1 MVHNIAQKVDKLGM
15 PKMVMDAYNVDE
27 SVDYNK
33 IVKKFGASLI
43 DDKLAKKIDHPLVPS
58 LYFAHRDF
66 DKIIEKDFALIT
78 GRGPS
83 LNMHIGHLLL
93 FKFMKDLQ
101 DKFDVPV
108 FIPFSD
114 DEKLLARGLTIDHVV
129 KMDYEN
135 LLDIIAMGFKPD
147 KTEIMM
153 DLVNMKQEMYNLA
166 MDISSHMTANT
177 VRSAMGFTGENN
189 IGIQF
194 YPAMQA
200 AHILYPTKKFGVP
213 TVVPIGVD
221 QDVFVKLT
229 RDIAEKVGLPKPGDI
244 LGKFLPGLT
253 GTKMSSS
260 KPETAIFTTDDEA
273 TVKKKLWNAF
283 TGGRDTAEEHRNLG
297 GETEKCVVCQY
308 HKIFFQNDKIV
319 KKCGAGKI
327 LCGES
332 KQVLFKDIMTM
343 LKDHQK
349 KREKAKDV
357 VHEFVPELAGFKE

>member
-1 MVHNIAQKVDKLGM
+1 
-15 PKMVMDAYNVDE
+15 MDAYNVDE
-27 SVDYNK
+27 EVDYAK
-33 IVKKFGASLI
+33 IVKEFGASMI
-43 DDKLAKKIDHPLVPS
+43 DEALARKINHPLVPD

-83 LNMHIGHLLL
+83 LHMHLGHLLL
-93 FKFMKDLQ
+93 FQFMKDLQ
-101 DKFDVPV
+101 DRFDVPV

-114 DEKLLARGLTIDHVV
+114 DEKLLARGLTTEHVV

-135 LLDIIAMGFKPD
+135 LLDIIAIGFKPD
-147 KTEIMM
+147 KTEVMM
-153 DLVNMKQEMYNLA
+153 DLVNMKQELYNLA
-166 MDISSHMTANT
+166 MEIAGHMTANT

-189 IGIQF
+189 VGIQF

-213 TVVPIGVD
+213 TVVPIGID

-273 TVKKKLWNAF
+273 TVKKKLFNAF
-283 TGGRDTAEEHRNLG
+283 TGGRDTAEEDRKIG
-297 GETEKCVVCQY
+297 GDTKKCVVCKY
-308 HKIFFQNDKIV
+308 HEVFFGNREIV
-319 KKCGAGKI
+319 RKCGAGEI

-332 KQVLFKDIMTM
+332 KNALFKEIMAL
-343 LKDHQK
+343 LKDHKK
-349 KREKAKDV
+349 KREKAEDRI
-357 VHEFVPELAGFKE
+357 HEFVPELARH